1 MAETRPESR
10 YARRLRQEREL
21 GAREGAV
28 QAREQA
34 AAQSPSGPARRSG
47 SGPGAASTVRAAH
60 RQASRRP
67 YLALMLA
74 ADVIVWV
81 QLGRN
86 GKLQKGEKYAA
97 AFASVVLLLAV
108 GLVGELSPEIATGFA
123 GLLLVSVLLGGTDA
137 VGYLF
142 LTIPRNLSK
151 AA

>member
-28 QAREQA
+28 AAREQA
-34 AAQSPSGPARRSG
+34 AASTPPRRSSS
-47 SGPGAASTVRAAH
+47 SGPGPAQAARAAH

-123 GLLLVSVLLGGTDA
+123 GLLLVSVLLGGSDA
-137 VGYLF
+137 VAYLF
-142 LTIPRNLSK
+142 QTIPQNLLK